1 VTLYG
6 YKLYFC
12 SELCIQEGGG
22 VYVVRCLK
30 LHIIVAQIF
39 VDIILNEDCI
49 IRVINNAEL

>member
-49 IRVINNAEL
+49 IRVNNAKL